1 MGIEPFSWRCPFCG
15 QNSTVTSINYHQSG
29 NTLYCGSK
37 GGPEYYVT
45 LRAIQCPNGECNEL
59 SLSAELSTAQLIS
72 LGHYSAGEPI
82 ETWQLRPRS
91 SAKPLPSYVPEEIR
105 NNYTEA
111 CLIQFDSPKASAA
124 MSRRCLQ
131 GIIRDFWDI
140 PPNKRGNLGAEI
152 SQIKEKVDP
161 STFDS
166 IIAVREVGD
175 IGAHMTKNV
184 DTIVNVEPEEAALLI
199 ELIETLIDDW
209 YVARHKREERNIKL
223 RETADDKKLKQKLS
237 KEQLKSD
244 ELPYQ

>member
-1 MGIEPFSWRCPFCG
+1 MNIEPFSWKCPFCG
-15 QNSTVTSINYHQSG
+15 QTSTVTSINYHQQG
-29 NTLYCGSK
+29 NALFCGAK
-37 GGPEYYVT
+37 GGAEYFVT
-45 LRAIQCPNGECNEL
+45 LRAIQCPNGDCHEL
-59 SLSAELSTAQLIS
+59 SLGAELSTAEYS
-72 LGHYSAGEPI
+72 LGNHYAGETI

-131 GIIRDFWDI
+131 GIIRDYWEI
-140 PPNKRGNLGAEI
+140 PSNKRGNLGAEI
-152 SQIKEKVDP
+152 SYIKEKVDP

-209 YVARHKREERNIKL
+209 YVARHKRDERNKKL

-237 KEQLKSD
+237 KKQLNSE
-244 ELPYQ
+244 ELPYE

>member
-1 MGIEPFSWRCPFCG
+1 
-15 QNSTVTSINYHQSG
+15 
-29 NTLYCGSK
+29 
-37 GGPEYYVT
+37 
-45 LRAIQCPNGECNEL
+45 
-59 SLSAELSTAQLIS
+59 
-72 LGHYSAGEPI
+72 
-82 ETWQLRPRS
+82 
-91 SAKPLPSYVPEEIR
+91 
-105 NNYTEA
+105 
-111 CLIQFDSPKASAA
+111 

-244 ELPYQ
+244 ELPYE

>member
-1 MGIEPFSWRCPFCG
+1 
-15 QNSTVTSINYHQSG
+15 
-29 NTLYCGSK
+29 
-37 GGPEYYVT
+37 
-45 LRAIQCPNGECNEL
+45 
-59 SLSAELSTAQLIS
+59 
-72 LGHYSAGEPI
+72 
-82 ETWQLRPRS
+82 
-91 SAKPLPSYVPEEIR
+91 
-105 NNYTEA
+105 
-111 CLIQFDSPKASAA
+111 